1 MYQPVVMVVN
11 QDEVFMNT
19 NVKENN
25 AEKYQ
30 TIRFEVEQGI
40 GLLTINR
47 PDKLNALNQQ
57 VFLDIV
63 DCLSA
68 IEDNVRGLIITG
80 EGQKAFIAGADIKA
94 MSTMTESEAIAFSAL
109 GHKTTMLFADLPIPV
124 IAAVN
129 GFALGGGFEM
139 AMAADFI
146 YASDNAVFGLPETKL
161 GLIPGFGGTQRLA
174 RLIGASKAKELVFT
188 GRNINVDEA
197 VNLGIVVQSFSSQ
210 EELLNAAK
218 ATLLQAIKNGQL
230 AIAASKKVINES
242 SDVNIV
248 EGLSLENKAFS
259 TLFRSEDMRE
269 GVSAFLEKKSAS
281 FTGK

>member
-1 MYQPVVMVVN
+1 
-11 QDEVFMNT
+11 MNT
-19 NVKENN
+19 NVEKYIV
-25 AEKYQ
+25 EKYQ

-40 GLLTINR
+40 GLLTVNR

-63 DCLSA
+63 DCLST
-68 IEDNVRGLIITG
+68 IEANVRGLIITG
-80 EGQKAFIAGADIKA
+80 EGRKAFIAGADIKA

-139 AMAADFI
+139 AMAADLI

-197 VNLGIVVQSFSSQ
+197 INLGVVVQAFSSQ

-218 ATLLQAIKNGQL
+218 ATLLQAMNNGQL
-230 AIAASKKVINES
+230 AIAASKKAINES
-242 SDVNIV
+242 GDVNIV

-259 TLFRSEDMRE
+259 TLFGTADMRE
-269 GVSAFLEKKSAS
+269 GVNAFLEKRSAN